1 MLNDY
6 SASHIEILNRS
17 LLEGNLSWA
26 NTVDSIG
33 RSGEVERHYHKE
45 FAFVVGSQ
53 RFFFNI
59 QRRMSSA
66 LTSCQ
71 GYVSF

>member
-17 LLEGNLSWA
+17 LLEGKLPRNLSWA

-53 RFFFNI
+53 RFF
-59 QRRMSSA
+59 
-66 LTSCQ
+66 LTYS
-71 GYVSF
+71 GV